1 MDKDTIVEAVTS
13 KVNTRLTQRE
23 LSHPPDFLYEWIV
36 SSILENNKI
45 IENNVETNYDQSER
59 LAAVMMQWVMDN
71 KGNPVN
77 IDSNVTSQIL
87 QQLGQEGWTIIPPQ

>member
-1 MDKDTIVEAVTS
+1 MNKDTIVEAVTS
-13 KVNTRLTQRE
+13 KVNIRLTQSN
-23 LSHPPDFLYEWIV
+23 LSTPPNFLYEWIV

-45 IENNVETNYDQSER
+45 IENNEGINYDQSER

-71 KGNPVN
+71 EGNNVN

>member
-13 KVNTRLTQRE
+13 KVNTRLTQKE
-23 LSHPPDFLYEWIV
+23 LSHPPNFLYEWIV
-36 SSILENNKI
+36 SAILENNKI
-45 IENNVETNYDQSER
+45 IENNAGINYDQSER

-71 KGNPVN
+71 EGNSIN

-87 QQLGQEGWTIIPPQ
+87 QQLGQEGWTIIQPQ